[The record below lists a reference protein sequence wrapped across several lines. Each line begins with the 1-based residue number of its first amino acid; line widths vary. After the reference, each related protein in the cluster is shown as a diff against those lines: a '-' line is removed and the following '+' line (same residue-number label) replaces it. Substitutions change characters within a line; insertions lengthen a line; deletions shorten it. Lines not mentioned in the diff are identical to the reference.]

1 MNPIET
7 IANEDADLLLNSV
20 RNAESDSA
28 AVRDSLRKLGEI
40 AGLRIARRWFSANKE
55 FMTPMSQPVSG
66 AVQEAVNVC
75 VVSTSDEY
83 SVFGAGI
90 ASCFRG
96 CLRGQLDFHGR
107 RGADALR
114 GPVNSYKLPQ
124 KRGAVDA
131 VVVAKSVLATGCT
144 AIRLLDDAQK
154 EYTPKHLIVATVF
167 FSERGIQE
175 VRERYPHLDIVAFG
189 KPDSLNGDGM
199 LTPGVGNIDLR
210 SAPGPKPW
218 KRRLV
223 EGLAWLLGVEL

>member
-1 MNPIET
+1 MNLIET
-7 IANEDADLLLNSV
+7 IASEDADLLLNSV
-20 RNAESDSA
+20 RNAGSDSSV
-28 AVRDSLRKLGEI
+28 VRDSLRRLGEI
-40 AGLRIARRWFSANKE
+40 AGLRIARKWFSANKE

-66 AVQEAVNVC
+66 VVQEAVNVC

-83 SVFGAGI
+83 AVFGAGI

-107 RGADALR
+107 RGAEALR

-124 KRGAVDA
+124 KRGDLDA

-167 FSERGIQE
+167 FSERGVQE

-189 KPDSLNGDGM
+189 QPDSLNADGM
-199 LTPGVGNIDLR
+199 LIPGVGNIDRR
-210 SAPGPKPW
+210 SAPGPTSW
-218 KRRLV
+218 RRRLV
-223 EGLAWLLGVEL
+223 EKVAWVLGVEL